1 MFYLEENRCDGKAE
15 ENYGPNKRGNLGPS
29 YSVRRE
35 AWVPAAAGDRDAR
48 PLGQA
53 VLRMRCIILD
63 PSAVK
68 VFKSQHK

>member
-1 MFYLEENRCDGKAE
+1 M
-15 ENYGPNKRGNLGPS
+15 
-29 YSVRRE
+29 
-35 AWVPAAAGDRDAR
+35 PAAAGDRDAR

-68 VFKSQHK
+68 VFKSQHKYWNLCVPAHPLLFLPVVEVRWNGKQGNK